1 MNGLLLQHAGQG
13 DAFILPTIQSEH
25 VGNVMQQ
32 MAMAKKLKEGD
43 QEKLRAERDKK
54 LDELSKW
61 NPDAAWYPHTKQ
73 MDQKVQKVYDYVTEL
88 KKNGKK
94 PTPEQED
101 ELQRMKWD
109 AETTANKSKNI
120 KELYP
125 QLRSQIG
132 QTDKYTDKSYLHS
145 KLNDEI
151 FGMGEKDVNE
161 VDFDKL
167 NNITNDPKAF
177 KVGEY
182 AKDFAKALP
191 TQVEST
197 IATMAA
203 NGGSLIQD
211 KEIKSKFFD
220 LDANGNV
227 KVDKTTGSPK
237 LKITPETVN
246 LFMQEPRVQSYIQ
259 DEKSKPENKYSSDTE
274 IVSKLL
280 APYASREE
288 HLSVKKGYSDK
299 QAKGD
304 DPVIAVNNDVYRNRN
319 IYNSN
324 TKTYSTESGWVP
336 KEVDLNPE
344 KFKNIL
350 INPSNTVNVEDNKE
364 NNTKRAANEPYT
376 LTKIL
381 MLPVDAKTGQRV
393 HGDKNKV
400 LKHKN
405 GIVYKTFVEG
415 VRNYEEDDEKKR
427 STEVFPVDQVKS
439 FLDAKGVD
447 LSKYG
452 FNDPLG
458 IGNNTQEKDPL
469 GILK

>member
-43 QEKLRAERDKK
+43 QDKLRAERDKK

-73 MDQKVQKVYDYVTEL
+73 VEKKVQDVYDYNTEL
-88 KKNGKK
+88 KKIGKK

-101 ELQRMKWD
+101 KLIRMKRD
-109 AETTANKSKNI
+109 AEIAANKSKDL
-120 KELYP
+120 KQLYP

-132 QTDKYTDKSYLHS
+132 QTDKYTDQGYLHS

-167 NNITNDPKAF
+167 NNLVNDPKAF
-177 KVGEY
+177 KIGEY
-182 AKDFAKALP
+182 TKDFAKSLP
-191 TQVEST
+191 NMVDST
-197 IATMAA
+197 ISTLNAE
-203 NGGSLIQD
+203 GGAILED
-211 KEIKSKFFD
+211 KEVKSKFFD
-220 LDANGNV
+220 LDQNGNV
-227 KVDKTTGSPK
+227 KIDPRTGSPK
-237 LKITPETVN
+237 IKITPETTS
-246 LFMQEPRVQSYIQ
+246 LFLKEPRVQAYLEE
-259 DEKSKPENKYSSDTE
+259 EKLKPENKYATDTE
-274 IVSKLL
+274 LVSKLL

-288 HLSVKKGYSDK
+288 RVSVKKGYSDK

-304 DPVIAVNNDVYRNRN
+304 DNVLAVNTDVTRNRN
-319 IYNSN
+319 IYNQES
-324 TKTYSTESGWVP
+324 KKYSTESGWVP

-350 INPSNTVNVEDNKE
+350 INPSNTVNVENNQE

-376 LTKIL
+376 LTKVL
-381 MLPVDAKTGQRV
+381 LLPVDAKTGQRI
-393 HGDKNKV
+393 HGEKNKV
-400 LKHKN
+400 LKHQN

-415 VRNYEEDDEKKR
+415 VRNYEENDEKKR
-427 STEVFPVDQVKS
+427 ATEIFPVEQVKS

-458 IGNNTQEKDPL
+458 IGNSTQEKDPL